1 MLVARKILFYLG
13 CPGRPYNEGRGEG
26 ASHVVM
32 GMSVP
37 GSGALGPGRLE
48 WKEPGGCG
56 QRGSQAEGAREP
68 RHACEQGRTMTRPVL
83 GSEVVA

>member
-1 MLVARKILFYLG
+1 MLVARKILFYIG

-26 ASHVVM
+26 ASHMVT

-37 GSGALGPGRLE
+37 GSGALGPGGGE
-48 WKEPGGCG
+48 WKERGGRG
-56 QRGSQAEGAREP
+56 QRGSQAEGAWEP
-68 RHACEQGRTMTRPVL
+68 RHACEQGHTRTRPVP